1 MLPWALREEG
11 LDLEGRTV
19 RVDLEGA
26 GYGTWHWGLGAGEV
40 PPADAKPD
48 AYVQGRAMHFALVA
62 ARRIAAADALD
73 SGNLVLGGDQAIAGA
88 VLEHIRCFP

>member
-1 MLPWALREEG
+1 
-11 LDLEGRTV
+11 
-19 RVDLEGA
+19 
-26 GYGTWHWGLGAGEV
+26 
-40 PPADAKPD
+40 
-48 AYVQGRAMHFALVA
+48 MHFALVA